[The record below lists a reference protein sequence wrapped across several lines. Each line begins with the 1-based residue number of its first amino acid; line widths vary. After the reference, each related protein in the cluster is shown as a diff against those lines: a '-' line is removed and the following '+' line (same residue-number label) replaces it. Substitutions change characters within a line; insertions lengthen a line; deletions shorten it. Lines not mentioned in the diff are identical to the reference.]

1 LFSGFSCGFVFF
13 CFAGFLIMQKTT
25 YPTKTLADGFEY
37 TLAAATNVQMTW
49 RRFGWVP
56 LAELAANEEAKSTV
70 KRAKSPKE
78 VSHA

>member
-1 LFSGFSCGFVFF
+1 
-13 CFAGFLIMQKTT
+13 MQKIT

-49 RRFGWVP
+49 RKFGWLP
-56 LAELAANEEAKSTV
+56 LSEVAANEEAKSTV

-78 VSHA
+78 VCNA